1 MQKININFV
10 LLLASLTAFLLGLA
24 FWSQPP
30 FDPDLGWHLFGG
42 AFVATHHQVPTADL
56 INSFSP
62 RWHDYHWLA
71 QWGMFLVYESFGYQ
85 GLSVLL
91 GILSASFALLLV
103 AIAKRMQLLRRSPLL
118 VLIAVILALFLMARV
133 TSVRPQVISLFM
145 LGLTLFLL
153 KGKSTWSQDLIFICL
168 AVLGA
173 NVHVYWIFI
182 PILYAIYRILPALLD
197 RQRSR
202 FYQRMAFLLLLSFA
216 ALISPYGLFHDR
228 DGWLWEN
235 YALLFDY
242 LVMPDAVSSTI
253 GELQS
258 AFTSGT
264 SAALLICLYLMIMA
278 RGFRKKDLATALPD
292 LLSAALGLVL
302 AIKATKFLAIF
313 ALLSFPYFLITLVRI
328 SRPFRI
334 SILAP
339 GKALSSLLLL
349 AFCLLTL
356 VRTLYLFP
364 RAADLEQQLAEN
376 LPIQACEKIALLPLE
391 PTAPR
396 QHVRVLTHFNYGGWC
411 RWIIYNKAP
420 ERDLRVTIDG
430 RTQWFP
436 PEFFTKGIDLYNA
449 RFGWLE
455 TLKRWDPDVLLVSR
469 DKPLASV
476 LGLAKGNW
484 RLEHEDASFVV
495 FTPVRVVSS
504 GLVVTE
510 ESVGTPDLQ

>member
-1 MQKININFV
+1 MQRNNINFV
-10 LLLASLTAFLLGLA
+10 LLLVSLTVLMLGLS

-42 AFVATHHQVPTADL
+42 AFIATQAQVPSVDL

-71 QWGMFLVYESFGYQ
+71 QWGMYLVYEKFGYQ
-85 GLSVLL
+85 GLSVAL
-91 GILSASFALLLV
+91 GILSAAFAFLLLT
-103 AIAKRMQLLRRSPLL
+103 IAQQMQLIRRSPLL
-118 VLIAVILALFLMARV
+118 VIFAVMLTLFLMARV
-133 TSVRPQVISLFM
+133 TSVRPQVISLLV
-145 LGLTLFLL
+145 LGVTLSILKRKSAWYHNLTFLF
-153 KGKSTWSQDLIFICL
+153 L
-168 AVLGA
+168 AVLAA
-173 NVHVYWIFI
+173 NVHVYWVFI
-182 PILYAIYRILPALLD
+182 PILYAIYRILPAL
-197 RQRSR
+197 RAHNRII
-202 FYQRMAFLLLLSFA
+202 FYQRLCFLGILSLA
-216 ALISPYGLFHDR
+216 GLISPYGLFHGA

-258 AFTSGT
+258 SFTSGT

-278 RGFRKKDLATALPD
+278 RGFRKKDLTLSLPD
-292 LLSAALGLVL
+292 LLSALLGLVL

-313 ALLSFPYFLITLVRI
+313 ALLSFPYFLITLLRI
-328 SRPFRI
+328 SRPFRLP
-334 SILAP
+334 ILTP
-339 GKALSSLLLL
+339 EKSLSRLLLSTL
-349 AFCLLTL
+349 CLFAL

-364 RAADLEQQLAEN
+364 AAAQLEKQLADN
-376 LPIQACEKIALLPLE
+376 LPIKACEKIAQLPLV
-391 PTAPR
+391 PSAPR

-420 ERDLRVTIDG
+420 ARDFRVTIDG

-449 RFGWLE
+449 RYSWLE
-455 TLKRWDPDVLLVSR
+455 TLKEWDPDVLLVQR

-476 LGLAKGNW
+476 LGLAQGNW
-484 RLEHEDASFVV
+484 RLEHEDARFVV
-495 FTPVRVVSS
+495 FIPVRS
-504 GLVVTE
+504 VVTE
-510 ESVGTPDLQ
+510 KSVETPDLQ

>member
-1 MQKININFV
+1 MNRNNINFV
-10 LLLASLTAFLLGLA
+10 LFLMSLTAFLLGLS

-42 AFVATHHQVPTADL
+42 AYIAIKAQVPSVDL

-71 QWGMFLVYESFGYQ
+71 QWGMYLVYERFGYQ
-85 GLSVLL
+85 GLSVAL
-91 GILSASFALLLV
+91 GILSAAFAFLLLT
-103 AIAKRMQLLRRSPLL
+103 IAKQMQLIRRSPLL
-118 VLIAVILALFLMARV
+118 VLFAIVLTLFLMARV
-133 TSVRPQVISLFM
+133 TSVRPQVISLVV
-145 LGLTLFLL
+145 LGLTLTFL
-153 KGKSTWSQDLIFICL
+153 KRKSAWYQEIVFLFL
-168 AVLGA
+168 AVLAA
-173 NVHVYWIFI
+173 NVHVYWVFI
-182 PILYAIYRILPALLD
+182 PILYALYRILPAL
-197 RQRSR
+197 RARSR
-202 FYQRMAFLLLLSFA
+202 ILFYQRCSYLAILSLA
-216 ALISPYGLFHDR
+216 GLISPYGLFHTS

-258 AFTSGT
+258 SFTSGT

-278 RGFRKKDLATALPD
+278 RGFRKKDLTVSLPD
-292 LLSAALGLVL
+292 LMSALLGLVL

-313 ALLSFPYFLITLVRI
+313 ALLSFPYFLITLLRI
-328 SRPFRI
+328 SRPFRLA
-334 SILAP
+334 ILAP
-339 GKALSSLLLL
+339 GKSFSTLLIVAL
-349 AFCLLTL
+349 CLFSL

-364 RAADLEQQLAEN
+364 AATQLEKQLAEN
-376 LPIQACEKIALLPLE
+376 LPIEACEKIALLPLS
-391 PTAPR
+391 PSAPR

-411 RWIIYNKAP
+411 RWIIYKKAP
-420 ERDLRVTIDG
+420 ERDFRVTIDG

-436 PEFFTKGIDLYNA
+436 PDFFTKGIDLYNA

-455 TLKRWDPDVLLVSR
+455 TLKEWNPDVLLVQR

-484 RLEHEDASFVV
+484 RLEHEDTGFVV
-495 FTPVRVVSS
+495 FVPIRSVAS
-504 GLVVTE
+504 E
-510 ESVGTPDLQ
+510 KSVGTPGLQ